1 MFPYDG
7 IAIASILGTSLD
19 AVFTIDDQG
28 VIVDVNTAAVNLFG
42 WTREEFLGANISI
55 IVPSPLKEKHDGFLK
70 AFSPDRGVKHVL
82 GSGQRL
88 DGLRRDGTRF
98 PVEVG
103 ISAFMQQGKRFFTG
117 FVRDMSERQRT
128 EDRMRYLALHDTES
142 GLLNYRG
149 FAESCARSLAQ
160 QATVIVFRLEEFR
173 RFSIIYGEPWGIATL
188 QELAERLGQFLA
200 PCEIAARVHEDSF
213 AVLLPENVAG
223 RVADLAEILRRP
235 FAQGAM
241 HCRLTA
247 TFGISQQAG
256 RFDQLLRTAQW
267 ACDRAGISGKG
278 GINEFTDEL
287 HRSSRRELQIE
298 TRLREALDNDRLSL
312 VLQPKVRLADLRIT
326 GAEALVR
333 WSDPDLG
340 MVPPAEFI
348 PVAER
353 LGLVGGITDWML
365 RQALAEVSQCADPAI
380 SVAVNFSAL
389 DFYQPEL
396 VQRIAIALDQSKV
409 DPARLVV
416 ELTESVAAQDVR
428 LINSRL
434 REIKALGAGISLDDF
449 GTGYSSLSY
458 LRQFPIDSLKIDIA
472 FVRDL
477 PDSKDALAIATA
489 IVSMADALCLGTI
502 AEGVENE
509 MQAAA
514 LKALG
519 VDLCQGFLYS
529 RPVSPADFRRLTG
542 ADSLSGGAGPLP
554 YSQ

>member
-19 AVFTIDDQG
+19 AVFTIDDRG
-28 VIVDVNTAAVNLFG
+28 VIVDVNAAAVNLFG
-42 WTREEFLGANISI
+42 WTRDEFLGANIST

-88 DGLRRDGTRF
+88 DGQRKDGTRF

-117 FVRDMSERQRT
+117 FVRDMSERQRS
-128 EDRMRYLALHDTES
+128 EDRMRFLALHDAES

-149 FAESCARSLAQ
+149 FAESCARPMAG

-173 RFSIIYGEPWGIATL
+173 RFSIIYGESWSIATL
-188 QELAERLGQFLA
+188 QELAERLGHFLD
-200 PCEIAARVHEDSF
+200 PSEIAARVREDSF
-213 AVLLPENVAG
+213 AILVPDNVAG
-223 RVADLAEILRRP
+223 RAAALAEILRRP

-247 TFGISQQAG
+247 TIGISQRLG
-256 RFDQLLRTAQW
+256 RFEQLLRTAQW
-267 ACDRAGISGKG
+267 ACDRAGLSGKG

-298 TRLREALDNDRLSL
+298 SRLREALDNGGLAL
-312 VLQPKVRLADLRIT
+312 VLQPKVRLADSRIT

-333 WSDPDLG
+333 WLDPELG
-340 MVPPAEFI
+340 TVPPDEFI
-348 PVAER
+348 PIAER

-389 DFYQPEL
+389 DFYQPDL
-396 VQRIAIALDQSKV
+396 VQRIASALEQSKV

-428 LINSRL
+428 LVNSRL

-489 IVSMADALCLGTI
+489 IVSMADALGLDTI

-509 MQAAA
+509 RQAAA

-519 VDLCQGFLYS
+519 VDLGQGFLYS
-529 RPVSPADFRRLTG
+529 RPVLPADFRRLIE
-542 ADSLSGGAGPLP
+542 AG
-554 YSQ
+554 

>member
-19 AVFTIDDQG
+19 AVFTIDDRG
-28 VIVDVNTAAVNLFG
+28 VIVDVNAAAVNLFG
-42 WTREEFLGANISI
+42 WTRDEFLGANIST

-88 DGLRRDGTRF
+88 DGQRKDGTRF

-117 FVRDMSERQRT
+117 FVRDMSERQRS
-128 EDRMRYLALHDTES
+128 EDRMRFLALHDAES

-149 FAESCARSLAQ
+149 FAESCARPMAG

-173 RFSIIYGEPWGIATL
+173 RFSIIYGESWSIATL
-188 QELAERLGQFLA
+188 QELAERLGHFLD
-200 PCEIAARVHEDSF
+200 PSEIAARVREDSF
-213 AVLLPENVAG
+213 AILVPDNVAG
-223 RVADLAEILRRP
+223 RAAALAEILRRP

-247 TFGISQQAG
+247 TIGISQRLG
-256 RFDQLLRTAQW
+256 RFEQLLRTAQW
-267 ACDRAGISGKG
+267 ACDRAGLSGKG

-298 TRLREALDNDRLSL
+298 SRLREALDNGGLAL
-312 VLQPKVRLADLRIT
+312 VLQPKVRLADSRIT

-333 WSDPDLG
+333 WLDPELG
-340 MVPPAEFI
+340 TVPPDEFI
-348 PVAER
+348 PIAER

-389 DFYQPEL
+389 DFYQPDL
-396 VQRIAIALDQSKV
+396 VQRIASALEQSKV

-428 LINSRL
+428 LVNSRL

-489 IVSMADALCLGTI
+489 IVSMADALGLDTI

-509 MQAAA
+509 RQAAA

-519 VDLCQGFLYS
+519 VDLGQGFLYS
-529 RPVSPADFRRLTG
+529 RPVSPADFRRLIE
-542 ADSLSGGAGPLP
+542 AG
-554 YSQ
+554 

>member
-88 DGLRRDGTRF
+88 DGLRKDGARF

-103 ISAFMQQGKRFFTG
+103 ISAFMQRGKRFFTG

-223 RVADLAEILRRP
+223 RVAALAEILRRP

-396 VQRIAIALDQSKV
+396 VQRIAIALDQTKV

-542 ADSLSGGAGPLP
+542 AESLSGGAGPLP